1 MESVLYI
8 GLLWMLANLAIG
20 DTATAGAIGWV
31 VTGLCAL
38 AFVLRRLAE
47 RRKAQAAR
55 AAPAQPAQ
63 PKPNSQ
69 PQAPAMPRDSNEV
82 RAMRLWLR
90 SLGREDA
97 ALSDSEVR
105 ALVDV
110 IIHICRHGHIT
121 RQTLGGGRLRITV
134 EVTDTGRLGRR
145 G

>member
-47 RRKAQAAR
+47 RRKAQA
-55 AAPAQPAQ
+55 
-63 PKPNSQ
+63 
-69 PQAPAMPRDSNEV
+69 MPRDSNEV
-82 RAMRLWLR
+82 RAMRLCLR

-134 EVTDTGRLGRR
+134 EVTERLGR
-145 G
+145 

>member
-63 PKPNSQ
+63 PKP
-69 PQAPAMPRDSNEV
+69 PAMPRDSNEV

-134 EVTDTGRLGRR
+134 EVTERLGR
-145 G
+145 